1 MIMGGGV
8 LGYVYL
14 HGQEENEGPGF
25 LIFVNIVGTPPF
37 IYFIFPLRNGMWP
50 SHFEMSWT

>member
-1 MIMGGGV
+1 MGGGV